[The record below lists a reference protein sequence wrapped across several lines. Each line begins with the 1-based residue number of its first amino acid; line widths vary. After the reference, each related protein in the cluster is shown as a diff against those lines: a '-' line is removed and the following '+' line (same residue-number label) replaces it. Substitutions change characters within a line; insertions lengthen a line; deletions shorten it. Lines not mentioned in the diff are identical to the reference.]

1 MWVFPVPPFEAFGV
15 GPDLRGEIDR
25 AAENIQ
31 DASILMLTAECAKLL
46 VKPFGAASTQSR
58 DAADT

>member
-15 GPDLRGEIDR
+15 GLVLRGEIDG

-31 DASILMLTAECAKLL
+31 DASILMLTADSAKLL
-46 VKPFGAASTQSR
+46 VKPLGVAPTQGW

>member
-1 MWVFPVPPFEAFGV
+1 LWVFPVPPFEAFWLRSV
-15 GPDLRGEIDR
+15 LRGEIDG

-46 VKPFGAASTQSR
+46 VKPFGVAATQSR

>member
-15 GPDLRGEIDR
+15 GTLLRGEIDG
-25 AAENIQ
+25 AAENVQ
-31 DASILMLTAECAKLL
+31 DASILMLTAECAKPL
-46 VKPFGAASTQSR
+46 VKPFGVATTQSL